1 MFLRMELEWSS
12 KKKKNEALSMYGD
25 CARDTGHTAFFLDD
39 FVKTGASLGRKH
51 PSAAW
56 RVPLTHSVEVANQ
69 N

>member
-1 MFLRMELEWSS
+1 
-12 KKKKNEALSMYGD
+12 MYGD